1 MENCIFCRII
11 AGEIPSMR
19 IYEDQDCI
27 ATLDIG
33 PAAKGH
39 TLIILGK
46 LMKVAASVG
55 MRQKERLSAAGF
67 NIVQNNGEA
76 AGQTVPHLHI
86 HVIPR
91 YEGGPVMVAWEPT
104 DPGMDALQEVY
115 EILKD

>member
-27 ATLDIG
+27 
-33 PAAKGH
+33 
-39 TLIILGK
+39 
-46 LMKVAASVG
+46 AASVG

>member
-1 MENCIFCRII
+1 
-11 AGEIPSMR
+11 
-19 IYEDQDCI
+19 
-27 ATLDIG
+27 
-33 PAAKGH
+33 
-39 TLIILGK
+39 
-46 LMKVAASVG
+46 MKVAASVG